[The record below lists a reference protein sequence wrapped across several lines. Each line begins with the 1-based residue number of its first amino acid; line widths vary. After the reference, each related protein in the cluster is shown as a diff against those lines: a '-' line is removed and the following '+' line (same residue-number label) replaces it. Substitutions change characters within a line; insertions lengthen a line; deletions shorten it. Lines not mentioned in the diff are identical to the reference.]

1 VSKDGQSLVVVKIIC
16 EINNLCFINYRTTI
30 TNNTSEQPALI
41 VAKNPCTAVLS
52 TSQKYKCAFIE
63 AQKLATMASEVS
75 MERYKQRLQVL
86 RDLVGMWEKDKD
98 ASVINIVEEV
108 TITHL

>member
-1 VSKDGQSLVVVKIIC
+1 
-16 EINNLCFINYRTTI
+16 
-30 TNNTSEQPALI
+30 
-41 VAKNPCTAVLS
+41 
-52 TSQKYKCAFIE
+52 
-63 AQKLATMASEVS
+63 

-108 TITHL
+108 SITHP